1 MTLRMGTTA
10 AALAALAL
18 ATSAPLAYA
27 ASPLLL
33 KYGDPGPPTA
43 SIHTQVIDPW
53 SQKVTKESDGTLD
66 VQVFQGQ
73 SLVSMLNAYDRV
85 LNGVADFAFCIL
97 GPISTQVPRSTVATL
112 PFEAESAHEAGLAL
126 QLLNEKG
133 VLGDEWSKVK
143 PIAFGVFANLSFH
156 TKDRID
162 RMEDL
167 QGKKL
172 SVQGRLAGQ
181 TVEALGGTPI
191 SLAVTELYQSLQ
203 RGLIGG
209 VAIGWPATVSFKT
222 TDMVHHHLRESLG
235 GEAAFMIMNKD
246 SYARLSGK
254 AKQAID
260 VNIGTVYTNWFNRVI
275 DGTERENIAL
285 VEQSKDQEVHRLAPD
300 ERARWKAKI
309 ANVVIEWTKATPDG
323 DKVLAGFRK
332 EVAAIRAGS

>member
-1 MTLRMGTTA
+1 MTLRRGTTA
-10 AALAALAL
+10 IALAALAL
-18 ATSAPLAYA
+18 ATNAPRADA
-27 ASPLLL
+27 ADPILL

-53 SQKVTKESDGTLD
+53 SKKVTKESDGTLD

-85 LNGVADFAFCIL
+85 LNGVADFAFCIV
-97 GPISTQVPRSTVATL
+97 GPISTQVPRTTVATL

-126 QLLNEKG
+126 ERLNAKG

-143 PIAFGVFANLSFH
+143 PIGFGVFANMSFH
-156 TKDRID
+156 TKDRIE
-162 RMEDL
+162 RLEDL

-172 SVQGRLAGQ
+172 SVQGRVAGQ

-203 RGLIGG
+203 RGVIGG

-222 TDMVHHHLRESLG
+222 HDFVHHHLRESLG
-235 GEAAFMIMNKD
+235 GEAAMMIMNKET
-246 SYARLSGK
+246 YARLSGQ
-254 AKQAID
+254 AKRAID
-260 VNIGTVYTNWFNRVI
+260 SNIGTVYTNWFNRVI
-275 DGTERENIAL
+275 DETEQENRAFL
-285 VEQSKDQEVHRLAPD
+285 ENAKDQEVHRLAPD
-300 ERARWKAKI
+300 ERARWKDKMAK
-309 ANVVIEWTKATPDG
+309 VVAEWTRATPDG

-332 EVAAIRAGS
+332 EIAAIRAGS